1 MATHKPINILE
12 AFAAAPPPLDYV
24 LPNMVA
30 GTVGALVS
38 PGGAGKSMLALQ
50 LAAQIAGGPD
60 LLEVGELPTGPVIYL
75 PAEDPPTAIH
85 HRLHA
90 LGAHLSAE
98 ERQAVADGLLIQPL
112 IGSLPNIMA
121 PEWFDGL
128 KCANGKADISVKL
141 VSETGVGTVAAG
153 VAKAKADHIVIA
165 GHDGGTGASP
175 VSSVKHAGSCWEV
188 GLAETQQTLVV
199 NKLRERVVL
208 QVDGQIKTGRDVV
221 IGAMLGADEF
231 GFATAPLVV
240 EGCLMMRQ
248 CHLNTCPVGIAT
260 QDPQL
265 RKRFKGQ
272 PSHVVNY
279 FFFVAQEVR
288 EIMAQL
294 GVRRFEEL
302 IGRSDLLEQRDD
314 IDNWKAQGVDLARV
328 LYRPQSRPE
337 ERRHRLAQKHDL
349 EKSLDAQILAEIDRH
364 IRQGQAVRKTYAIR
378 NINRTV
384 GTQIAHAIVD
394 LYGAQGLADDTVH
407 LTFKGTAG
415 QSFGAFAVPGMTMV
429 LEGDA
434 NDYVGKGLSGGRII
448 VKAGDDFHGKAQEN
462 IIAGNTTLYGATSG
476 EAYFNGVAGERFA
489 VRLSGASAV
498 VEGTGD
504 HGCEYMT
511 GGTVVVLGKTGRN
524 FASGMS
530 GGVAYVFDAE
540 GDFESH
546 CNTSMVALERV
557 VAKSEQ
563 KRSGDSRTWH
573 LGKTDEE
580 LLKELI
586 ERHARFTGSKLA
598 AELLEHWSN
607 ARARFVK
614 VMPLQYKE
622 ALLAGAGRQ

>member
-1 MATHKPINILE
+1 MTVADVLGHDRIVADIELEDGDSLRSRIKQVASGRFGVTEQYLASADQIQIKMAQGAKPGEGGQLPGHKVTEYIAELRYSVPGVGLIS
-12 AFAAAPPPLDYV
+12 PPPHHDIY
-24 LPNMVA
+24 
-30 GTVGALVS
+30 S
-38 PGGAGKSMLALQ
+38 IEDLAQ
-50 LAAQIAGGPD
+50 L
-60 LLEVGELPTGPVIYL
+60 
-75 PAEDPPTAIH
+75 IH
-85 HRLHA
+85 
-90 LGAHLSAE
+90 
-98 ERQAVADGLLIQPL
+98 D
-112 IGSLPNIMA
+112 
-121 PEWFDGL
+121 L

-349 EKSLDAQILAEIDRH
+349 EKSLDAQILAEIDGH

-563 KRSGDSRTWH
+563 KRSGDSRAWH

>member
-1 MATHKPINILE
+1 M
-12 AFAAAPPPLDYV
+12 
-24 LPNMVA
+24 
-30 GTVGALVS
+30 
-38 PGGAGKSMLALQ
+38 
-50 LAAQIAGGPD
+50 
-60 LLEVGELPTGPVIYL
+60 
-75 PAEDPPTAIH
+75 
-85 HRLHA
+85 
-90 LGAHLSAE
+90 
-98 ERQAVADGLLIQPL
+98 
-112 IGSLPNIMA
+112 
-121 PEWFDGL
+121 
-128 KCANGKADISVKL
+128 
-141 VSETGVGTVAAG
+141 
-153 VAKAKADHIVIA
+153 
-165 GHDGGTGASP
+165 
-175 VSSVKHAGSCWEV
+175 
-188 GLAETQQTLVV
+188 
-199 NKLRERVVL
+199 
-208 QVDGQIKTGRDVV
+208 
-221 IGAMLGADEF
+221 
-231 GFATAPLVV
+231 
-240 EGCLMMRQ
+240 
-248 CHLNTCPVGIAT
+248 
-260 QDPQL
+260 
-265 RKRFKGQ
+265 
-272 PSHVVNY
+272 
-279 FFFVAQEVR
+279 
-288 EIMAQL
+288 
-294 GVRRFEEL
+294 
-302 IGRSDLLEQRDD
+302 
-314 IDNWKAQGVDLARV
+314 
-328 LYRPQSRPE
+328 
-337 ERRHRLAQKHDL
+337 
-349 EKSLDAQILAEIDRH
+349 
-364 IRQGQAVRKTYAIR
+364 
-378 NINRTV
+378 
-384 GTQIAHAIVD
+384 
-394 LYGAQGLADDTVH
+394 H

-448 VKAGDDFHGKAQEN
+448 VKAGDDFHGKAQGN